1 MNVFN
6 VMITGRILPKKTQS
20 SYSRSHVIRVEFHK
34 YPLQQSKPE
43 GLKSERKIRFKKQLK
58 RVFRCSF
65 QTLHYYN
72 YITNNDQLINKQN
85 NKDER

>member
-1 MNVFN
+1 
-6 VMITGRILPKKTQS
+6 MITGQILMKYTQS

-58 RVFRCSF
+58 RVFRCFF
-65 QTLHYYN
+65 QTLHIFYQ
-72 YITNNDQLINKQN
+72 IMINK
-85 NKDER
+85 